1 MMSVQTPPLSRSG
14 SSPSNVGL
22 ANRSGPSTTPPTS
35 LSLRS
40 SYNQLL
46 GRDVIKESME
56 TGSSATLPKSRQ
68 RYAMTSVRSAMG
80 ISDNLALSSKNQPV
94 TRGRGLPTK
103 SSSSSALYSSSS
115 SSSLFNTNNPKLA
128 KNGAN
133 MQRRAES
140 QQLELSRANTE
151 GKIHNDP
158 INNPSSDWLQFG
170 KDNSQLPPFRRRTKS
185 FLEYHGKGWDL
196 DLSWGNKDDKE
207 EKKQH
212 PPPEKEQSSPAKER
226 ESQKEE
232 KSSSKQTCQEEKEE
246 VEPVVEEVEEED
258 DPTPTPRQP
267 LLPVVVE
274 APLSPTSSSSST
286 NSPEW
291 VPDHQNPH
299 QNQAPVQV
307 REELC
312 AQVQASPRSPAKPPR
327 SSQPRVIKVELHPNN
342 ENQFLQQYPPSSP
355 KQARAAERNTP
366 TRNRAPPALPDPEAV
381 MGLPKVGLRMDL
393 TPETPSEDEDSSWTT
408 LSQETP
414 SPQTPRETAD
424 VWSEGDLPPG
434 WREISDSSEVYFWH
448 IPTGTTQYHR
458 PVASGNQH
466 TSPNN
471 EPDTQ
476 HDPQQEMQDSLKP
489 PNERPSSLIS
499 DSSVEPVPSPSG
511 SSSSSSSSTPYDDVT
526 SSGPNLNTTTC
537 TANELKDYPVYPDP
551 SLKAF
556 EGATLRYASL
566 KLNAPAQLET
576 VDLNNTFSDPEG
588 MSFPV
593 RSLGWVEMAEQDLC
607 EGRSSVAVH
616 HCIRQLSYC
625 RRDIRDSAGVWG
637 EGKGMLLVLQDRML
651 TLVDPDDRSLLHSQP
666 ISSIRVWGVGR
677 DHDRER
683 DFAYVARDKNTRVLK
698 CHVFRCD
705 TPAAAIATSLH
716 EICSKIMAERKSA
729 KAAASS
735 SSQTGSDVPLQEFP
749 MPKTELVQKFHVL
762 YLGMTSVSRP
772 IGMDII
778 NGAVENLLSS
788 TGKEDWTPVILSIA
802 DTTLAVIKEKEE
814 EEEVLVE
821 CRVRFLSFM
830 GVGRDVH
837 SFAFIMDTGSQHF
850 QCHVFWCDPNAG
862 SVSEAVQAACV
873 LRYQKCLVARP
884 PSQRAG
890 SSSSPSADTVTRRVT
905 TSVKRGVQSLIDTLK
920 PKKQPSELPQ
930 Q

>member
-22 ANRSGPSTTPPTS
+22 ANRSGPSATPPTS

-80 ISDNLALSSKNQPV
+80 ISDNLSKNQP

-103 SSSSSALYSSSS
+103 SSSSSALYSSTS
-115 SSSLFNTNNPKLA
+115 SSSLFNTTNPKLA

-151 GKIHNDP
+151 GKIHNDV
-158 INNPSSDWLQFG
+158 INNPSSDWL
-170 KDNSQLPPFRRRTKS
+170 DNSQLPPFRRRTKS
-185 FLEYHGKGWDL
+185 FLGYHEKGWDL
-196 DLSWGNKDDKE
+196 DLTWGKKE
-207 EKKQH
+207 EKEEMKQQ
-212 PPPEKEQSSPAKER
+212 PLPEKEQASPDKDK

-232 KSSSKQTCQEEKEE
+232 KSISKQSSEEGREEKEE
-246 VEPVVEEVEEED
+246 VEPVVEEEEEED

-267 LLPVVVE
+267 LLPVVME
-274 APLSPTSSSSST
+274 APLSSTSSSSST
-286 NSPEW
+286 SNSPEW
-291 VPDHQNPH
+291 VPDN
-299 QNQAPVQV
+299 QNQVPAQIK
-307 REELC
+307 EELC
-312 AQVQASPRSPAKPPR
+312 VPAVASPRSPAKPPR

-355 KQARAAERNTP
+355 KQARAAERTP
-366 TRNRAPPALPDPEAV
+366 TRNKAAPAVPDPEPDV
-381 MGLPKVGLRMDL
+381 GLPKVGLRMDL
-393 TPETPSEDEDSSWTT
+393 TPDTPSEDEDSSWTT

-414 SPQTPRETAD
+414 SPQTPQETD
-424 VWSEGDLPPG
+424 IWSEGDLPPG

-448 IPTGTTQYHR
+448 VPTGTTQYHR
-458 PVASGNQH
+458 PVAAGNQS
-466 TSPNN
+466 TSPNA
-471 EPDTQ
+471 EPDTEQ
-476 HDPQQEMQDSLKP
+476 DPQQEAQDSLKP
-489 PNERPSSLIS
+489 PSERPSSLIS

-511 SSSSSSSSTPYDDVT
+511 SSPSPSSSSTPSNDVT
-526 SSGPNLNTTTC
+526 SSGPNLNITTC
-537 TANELKDYPVYPDP
+537 TANELRDYPVYPDP

-566 KLNAPAQLET
+566 KLNPSAQLET
-576 VDLNNTFSDPEG
+576 VDLNNSACDSEE

-677 DHDRER
+677 DHDR

-729 KAAASS
+729 KAAAGS

-778 NGAVENLLSS
+778 NGAIDNLVTS

-814 EEEVLVE
+814 DEEVLVE

-837 SFAFIMDTGSQHF
+837 TFAFIMDTGSQHF
-850 QCHVFWCDPNAG
+850 QCHIFWCDPNAG

-890 SSSSPSADTVTRRVT
+890 SSSSPSADSVTRRVT

-920 PKKQPSELPQ
+920 TKKQPSELPQ

>member
-14 SSPSNVGL
+14 STPSTGGL
-22 ANRSGPSTTPPTS
+22 SNRSGPSATPPTS

-80 ISDNLALSSKNQPV
+80 ISDNLALSSKYQPV

-103 SSSSSALYSSSS
+103 SSSSSALYSSSFS
-115 SSSLFNTNNPKLA
+115 SSSSVSNNPKLA

-140 QQLELSRANTE
+140 QQLELSRANTVD
-151 GKIHNDP
+151 KIHNDL
-158 INNPSSDWLQFG
+158 INNPGSDWLEFG

-185 FLEYHGKGWDL
+185 FLDYHSKGWDL
-196 DLSWGNKDDKE
+196 EPSWEKKE
-207 EKKQH
+207 ETEEKQQQ
-212 PPPEKEQSSPAKER
+212 PFSEKEQDSPDKER

-232 KSSSKQTCQEEKEE
+232 KNSSKQTCNEEKED
-246 VEPVVEEVEEED
+246 VEPVVEEDEEED
-258 DPTPTPRQP
+258 EPTPTPRQP

-274 APLSPTSSSSST
+274 APLSSTSSSST

-291 VPDHQNPH
+291 VPDNHRH
-299 QNQAPVQV
+299 LQNQAPAPIK
-307 REELC
+307 EEMSV
-312 AQVQASPRSPAKPPR
+312 QVQASPRSPAKPAR

-342 ENQFLQQYPPSSP
+342 ENQFLQQFPPFSP
-355 KQARAAERNTP
+355 KQVRAAERNTP
-366 TRNRAPPALPDPEAV
+366 TKNQAPPTQQDPELET
-381 MGLPKVGLRMDL
+381 GTPKVALRMDL
-393 TPETPSEDEDSSWTT
+393 TPDTPSEDEDSSWTT

-414 SPQTPRETAD
+414 SPQTPRDTD
-424 VWSEGDLPPG
+424 VWVDGDLPPG

-448 IPTGTTQYHR
+448 VPTGTTQYDR
-458 PVASGNQH
+458 PVASGNQQ
-466 TSPNN
+466 TASSN
-471 EPDTQ
+471 EPDPEPDLQ
-476 HDPQQEMQDSLKP
+476 KDAQESLKL

-511 SSSSSSSSTPYDDVT
+511 SSPSSSSSSPSKVIASPGQVLST
-526 SSGPNLNTTTC
+526 STC
-537 TANELKDYPVYPDP
+537 AAKELKDYPVYPDP

-566 KLNAPAQLET
+566 KLNPPAQLET
-576 VDLNNTFSDPEG
+576 VDLNNTFSDPEA

-593 RSLGWVEMAEQDLC
+593 RSLGWVEMAEKDLC

-651 TLVDPDDRSLLHSQP
+651 TLVDPDDHSLLHSQP

-729 KAAASS
+729 KAAAGS
-735 SSQTGSDVPLQEFP
+735 SSQNASDVPLQEFP

-762 YLGMTSVSRP
+762 YLGVTSVSRP

-778 NGAVENLLSS
+778 NGAIENLLSS

-802 DTTLAVIKEKEE
+802 DTTVAVIKEKEE

-837 SFAFIMDTGSQHF
+837 TFAFIMDTGNQHF
-850 QCHVFWCDPNAG
+850 QCHIFWCDPNAG
-862 SVSEAVQAACV
+862 NVSEAVQAACV

-890 SSSSPSADTVTRRVT
+890 SSSSPSADSVTRRVT
-905 TSVKRGVQSLIDTLK
+905 TSVKRSVQSLIDTLK